1 MKKLIIIN
9 LIFFIVS
16 NACSE
21 NIEFKKDVL
30 NIISGE
36 RKISFKI
43 ELAISSEERGKGL
56 MHRDKLPLDH
66 GMLFIYPDNQY
77 VTMWMKNTLIPLDMI
92 FIKQNG
98 EIEQIV
104 SMTTPNS
111 LKYISSKNLVRAV
124 LEINGGLSKYLKIN
138 KGDKIDYHIFK
149 K

>member
-16 NACSE
+16 SACSE
-21 NIEFKKDVL
+21 NIKFKKDVL

-43 ELAISSEERGKGL
+43 ELAISSEEMSKGL

-92 FIKQNG
+92 FFKQNG

-104 SMTTPNS
+104 RMTTPNS
-111 LKYISSKNLVRAV
+111 LKYISSNNLVKAV
-124 LEINGGLSKYLKIN
+124 LEINGGLSNYLKIN